1 MNMKMNLLRV
11 LVVANQLLL
20 VSAWGS
26 SNSILGGGIARVASS
41 TGRHHHVAAAK
52 FAFPYHHR
60 RNQYK
65 FQLHSVPN
73 GGGDDKVESDVSSDK
88 QSVNGDDKDDETASN
103 ITNEQNNMTL
113 EKASELI
120 GTFWSMAYPYYK
132 ESQSGRKLFFGMIVL
147 LIMNSSVSVAFSYI
161 SKDFWNALSSKDTV
175 EFYNMMTK
183 FALALVV
190 GAPVSVL
197 YRFQREQLAVHWRE
211 WMTDRTLQLYNSNR
225 VYYALERDIF
235 GSAEESSNDG
245 DSGLSTGSSTLID
258 NPDQRITEDV
268 RTFTAFSLQ
277 LFIELARSMI
287 DLVSFSFILYSI
299 QPQLFATIIGYAAF
313 GTITTS
319 LLGRSLLPLNFSKL
333 RTEADL
339 RYLLVRI
346 RENAES
352 IAFYGGEDVEGKEVS
367 TRLRKV

>member
-1 MNMKMNLLRV
+1 MKRSLLSV
-11 LVVANQLLL
+11 LIFAYQLLF
-20 VSAWGS
+20 VCAWG
-26 SNSILGGGIARVASS
+26 NVGGGRLVGVALS
-41 TGRHHHVAAAK
+41 TGRRHTHVAEAR
-52 FAFPYHHR
+52 FAIPPHYQR
-60 RNQYK
+60 SRYN
-65 FQLHSVPN
+65 FQLLSMPN
-73 GGGDDKVESDVSSDK
+73 GGGGNEEERNISADE
-88 QSVNGDDKDDETASN
+88 QLLNGDFKNNDTNN
-103 ITNEQNNMTL
+103 INNEANKMTL
-113 EKASELI
+113 KKASELV

-132 ESQSGRKLFFGMIVL
+132 ESQSGRKLFYGMIVL
-147 LIMNSSVSVAFSYI
+147 LLLNSGVSVAFSYI
-161 SKDFWNALSSKDTV
+161 SKDFWNALSSKDTA
-175 EFYNMMTK
+175 EFYTMMTK
-183 FALALVV
+183 FGMALVV
-190 GAPVSVL
+190 GAPVAVL

-225 VYYALERDIF
+225 VYYALERDF
-235 GSAEESSNDG
+235 FASGEESTTEGVN
-245 DSGLSTGSSTLID
+245 GSSKGGATLID

-277 LFIELARSMI
+277 LFIELARSLI

-313 GTITTS
+313 GTVTTT
-319 LLGRSLLPLNFSKL
+319 LLGRSLLPLNFFKL

-339 RYLLVRI
+339 RYSLVRI